1 MKKGFSLLEVVL
13 ALALFAIVVYCLYP
27 IYYTVVKE
35 VQLGHREDQVL
46 EIAKNVYE
54 KRRAGQVPE
63 MKYRVQGQNYQL
75 EEKVVQ
81 EKEEW
86 IKLEWTLK
94 GGDHEKTW
102 TALIPKEGVYTP

>member
-13 ALALFAIVVYCLYP
+13 ALALFALVVYCLYP

-35 VQLGHREDQVL
+35 VQLGHREDQIL

-63 MKYRVQGQNYQL
+63 MNYRVQGQTYQL
-75 EEKVVQ
+75 EEKWS
-81 EKEEW
+81 K
-86 IKLEWTLK
+86 KK
-94 GGDHEKTW
+94 KT
-102 TALIPKEGVYTP
+102 G